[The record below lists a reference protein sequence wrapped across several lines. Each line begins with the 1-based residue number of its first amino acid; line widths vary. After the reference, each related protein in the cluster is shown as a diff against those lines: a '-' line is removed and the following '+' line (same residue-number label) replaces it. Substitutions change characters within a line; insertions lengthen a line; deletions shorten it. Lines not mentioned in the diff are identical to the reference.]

1 MRSPCYLFFCWGL
14 LLIGHIDDLG
24 DKAGLAIIWSMYWT
38 VRIHWLFVFLV
49 GLSLLFAGC
58 GSVAEDPP
66 TISWT
71 PLPESVGPSSPTAVD
86 PESKPPTP
94 SICINNAQFL
104 EDLTIPDGS
113 VVAPGTML
121 DKRWS
126 VQNSGS
132 CDWGPGYNL
141 VRLGADP
148 LSGMDELAL
157 YPARAGTAAVWQVVL
172 KAPMEP
178 GDYFSR
184 WQARTPTGSLFGDEV
199 FLLISVELPT
209 PTPSPEPFP
218 TP

>member
-1 MRSPCYLFFCWGL
+1 MEY
-14 LLIGHIDDLG
+14 IDDLG
-24 DKAGLAIIWSMYWT
+24 DKAGLAIICCMYWT
-38 VRIHWLFVFLV
+38 VRIHWWIVFLV
-49 GLSLLFAGC
+49 GLSLLLTSC
-58 GSVAEDPP
+58 GSGVED
-66 TISWT
+66 TTMISWT
-71 PLPESVGPSSPTAVD
+71 PLPETILPPSSTDVD
-86 PESKPPTP
+86 PGAKPHTP
-94 SICINNAQFL
+94 SVCINNAQFL

-113 VVAPGTML
+113 VFAPGAIL

-132 CDWGPGYNL
+132 CDWGPGYHL

-172 KAPMEP
+172 EAPLEP
-178 GDYFSR
+178 GDYLSR

>member
-1 MRSPCYLFFCWGL
+1 MHWTGRIHCLVVFLSGL
-14 LLIGHIDDLG
+14 LL
-24 DKAGLAIIWSMYWT
+24 
-38 VRIHWLFVFLV
+38 
-49 GLSLLFAGC
+49 LLAGC
-58 GSVAEDPP
+58 DSVAEDTPM
-66 TISWT
+66 ISWT
-71 PLPESVGPSSPTAVD
+71 LLPESIAPSSSTAVD
-86 PESKPPTP
+86 RESKPPTP

-113 VVAPGTML
+113 VVAPGNIL

-148 LSGMDELAL
+148 LSGEDELAL

-172 KAPMEP
+172 EAPMEP
-178 GDYFSR
+178 GDYLSR

>member
-1 MRSPCYLFFCWGL
+1 MVQDAIRAYRR
-14 LLIGHIDDLG
+14 IDEGINNLG
-24 DKAGLAIIWSMYWT
+24 DEAGLAIIWCMYWT
-38 VRIHWLFVFLV
+38 VRIHWLVVFLI
-49 GLSLLFAGC
+49 GLSLLITGC
-58 GSVAEDPP
+58 GSVAEDTPM
-66 TISWT
+66 ISWT
-71 PLPESVGPSSPTAVD
+71 PLPESIAPSSSTAVD
-86 PESKPPTP
+86 LESESHTP
-94 SICINNAQFL
+94 SICINSAQFL

-148 LSGMDELAL
+148 LSGSDELAL

-172 KAPMEP
+172 EAPMDP
-178 GDYFSR
+178 GDYLSR

>member
-1 MRSPCYLFFCWGL
+1 
-14 LLIGHIDDLG
+14 
-24 DKAGLAIIWSMYWT
+24 MYWT
-38 VRIHWLFVFLV
+38 VRIRWSAIFLV
-49 GLSLLFAGC
+49 GLSLLFTGC
-58 GSVAEDPP
+58 GSVAEVTPM
-66 TISWT
+66 ISWT
-71 PLPESVGPSSPTAVD
+71 PLPESVAPSSSTAVD
-86 PESKPPTP
+86 LESKPHTP

-113 VVAPGTML
+113 VFAPGTTL

-148 LSGMDELAL
+148 LSGSDELAL

-172 KAPMEP
+172 EAPMEP
-178 GDYFSR
+178 GDYLSR

-199 FLLISVELPT
+199 FLLISVGLPT
-209 PTPSPEPFP
+209 PTPSPEPSP